1 VYEQIAALSETQV
14 ISTDLAAV
22 RVPDDDVGLYNVT
35 GEGWYAINGEDK
47 AVLGPFES
55 LGECDLAIR
64 DRVSL
69 VALPE
74 LVQFQCPASLK
85 LDFVLND

>member
-1 VYEQIAALSETQV
+1 MD
-14 ISTDLAAV
+14 ISTDLATV
-22 RVPDDDVGLYNVT
+22 HVPDDEVGLYNVT
-35 GEGWYAINGEDK
+35 GGGWYAVNGEDR

-69 VALPE
+69 VAPPDLSNSPSP
-74 LVQFQCPASLK
+74 VH
-85 LDFVLND
+85 